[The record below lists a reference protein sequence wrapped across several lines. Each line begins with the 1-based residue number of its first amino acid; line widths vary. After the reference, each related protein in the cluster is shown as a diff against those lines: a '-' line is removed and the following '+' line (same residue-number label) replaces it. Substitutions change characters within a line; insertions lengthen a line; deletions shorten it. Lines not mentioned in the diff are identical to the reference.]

1 MVFVLLHDKV
11 GVSYL
16 CKKPCFLT
24 LLISVFENLY
34 NLIIDTLY
42 YVKYTIIKLY
52 GVKKHER
59 LKGNNIF
66 EKAS

>member
-16 CKKPCFLT
+16 SKKPCSPT

-42 YVKYTIIKLY
+42 YFKYTIIKLS